1 MPKRK
6 TIGKNPLSEAPA
18 EATPAVAEIAPPPKP
33 ASASA
38 VAAPVFKNAISNT
51 VRRMVRIGGD
61 AGAAV
66 GGRLEILG
74 GDLGFGGT
82 TIWRFGRQQRMGFS
96 APNGQLIDLEGEL
109 HEIRAWPDREEHRV
123 LSAVGWAWALGSLG
137 GIFGVVAG
145 GGIRLLQPK
154 RMVMEL
160 SLRDGR
166 KLVARTDSVTAAAL
180 EELSRG
186 RTRGIVIDM

>member
-6 TIGKNPLSEAPA
+6 TIGKNPLSVAEEAA
-18 EATPAVAEIAPPPKP
+18 PAVAEIASPPKP
-33 ASASA
+33 VSASA
-38 VAAPVFKNAISNT
+38 MAAPVFKNAISNT
-51 VRRMVRIGGD
+51 VRRMVRIGGE

-82 TIWRFGRQQRMGFS
+82 MIWRFGRQQRMGFA
-96 APNGQLIDLEGEL
+96 APSGRLVDLEGEL
-109 HEIRAWPDREEHRV
+109 QAIRAWPDRDEHRV

-137 GIFGVVAG
+137 GIFGVLAG
-145 GGIRLLQPK
+145 GGIRLLQPR
-154 RMVMEL
+154 RMVIEL
-160 SLRDGR
+160 NLRDGR
-166 KLVARTDSVTAAAL
+166 KLVARTDSVTATAL